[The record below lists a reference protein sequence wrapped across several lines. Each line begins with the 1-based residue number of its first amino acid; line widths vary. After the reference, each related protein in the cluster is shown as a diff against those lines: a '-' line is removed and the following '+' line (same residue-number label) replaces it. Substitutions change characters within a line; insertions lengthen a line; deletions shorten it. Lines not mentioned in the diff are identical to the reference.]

1 MREIYRNHSF
11 IPAVSDRQHHHG
23 RPKLCTHQ
31 GGTALTEATIVLPIF
46 CLLVAGLLQFGYL
59 FGILM
64 NLRSAASVGARA
76 AILGSGLTAVQVC
89 DAARSSIANVVD
101 TSLVSCQTSPSTL
114 PTVANTPITVTLT
127 YPAPTL
133 SFYAAFNGSSSSTL
147 RAETTM
153 Q

>member
-1 MREIYRNHSF
+1 MVGSYHNHSL
-11 IPAVSDRQHHHG
+11 IIAVSHGKRQ
-23 RPKLCTHQ
+23 R
-31 GGTALTEATIVLPIF
+31 GTALTEAAIVLPIF
-46 CLLVAGLLQFGYL
+46 CLLIAGLLQFGYL

-89 DAARSSIANVVD
+89 DAARSSVASVLD
-101 TSLVSCQTSPSTL
+101 TSLVTCQTSPAIL
-114 PTVANTPITVTLT
+114 PTVANTPVTVTLT

-133 SFYAAFNGSSSSTL
+133 SMYSAFNGPANSTL
-147 RAETTM
+147 TAHTTM